1 MLQEIV
7 NKSAASLFGHS
18 RAALL
23 HSPGEFCNEP
33 GVGQTGY
40 IPVGRP
46 YSAAWESSNAGLE
59 DHLDWTGIKT
69 KTMTGKAI
77 LLGLFSI
84 AVNGRGATTIRDE
97 PILTKTVEKHITLK
111 HESDEQRWS
120 KLMANAQTGN
130 ESDYR
135 QLLTELTSV
144 IYNFLCSRF
153 GNHHFTEDCVQE
165 TLIAIHQAR
174 HTYDQH
180 RPFRPWL
187 FAIVRHKAID
197 ILRKQSSRQ
206 RVTSQYKGEQEVLS
220 QVSQQNEADNEIIRG
235 HLLDSLSEEHREVL
249 VLTKIIGFSVAET
262 AEKLSISKSLVKVR
276 VHRAIHK
283 LKKMMEADQL

>member
-1 MLQEIV
+1 MHTLGNQVLKKTV
-7 NKSAASLFGHS
+7 NMIEEALFGHQ
-18 RAALL
+18 
-23 HSPGEFCNEP
+23 PP
-33 GVGQTGY
+33 
-40 IPVGRP
+40 GRP
-46 YSAAWESSNAGLE
+46 FAGAWAPAMGSV
-59 DHLDWTGIKT
+59 DDRLDWGWPNAR
-69 KTMTGKAI
+69 TMTTKAT
-77 LLGLFSI
+77 LLRSLSI
-84 AVNGRGATTIRDE
+84 AVNNRQSTTILNE
-97 PILTKTVEKHITLK
+97 PALTKTAERPITLK
-111 HESDEQRWS
+111 HESDELRWS
-120 KLMANAQTGN
+120 KLMANAQTGD
-130 ESDYR
+130 EADYR
-135 QLLTELTSV
+135 QLLSELTDV

-174 HTYDQH
+174 HTYDKH

-206 RVTSQYKGEQEVLS
+206 RVTSQYKVEQEVLS

-235 HLLDSLSEEHREVL
+235 HLLESLSEEHRDVL

>member
-1 MLQEIV
+1 MIHKIV
-7 NKSAASLFGHS
+7 NISVA
-18 RAALL
+18 
-23 HSPGEFCNEP
+23 
-33 GVGQTGY
+33 
-40 IPVGRP
+40 
-46 YSAAWESSNAGLE
+46 E
-59 DHLDWTGIKT
+59 DWLDWGWPKARA
-69 KTMTGKAI
+69 MTGKAT
-77 LLGLFSI
+77 LLGSISI
-84 AVNGRGATTIRDE
+84 AVNSRRSTSILGE
-97 PILTKTVEKHITLK
+97 PISTETVEKDITLK
-111 HESDEQRWS
+111 HSSDEQRWS

-135 QLLTELTSV
+135 QLLTELTGV

-153 GNHHFTEDCVQE
+153 GHHHFTEDCVQE

-197 ILRKQSSRQ
+197 TLRKQSSRQ

-220 QVSQQNEADNEIIRG
+220 QVSHQNEADNEIIRG
-235 HLLDSLSEEHREVL
+235 HLLESLSEEHRDVL
-249 VLTKIIGFSVAET
+249 VLTKIIGFSVAES
-262 AEKLSISKSLVKVR
+262 AEKLGISESLVKVR
-276 VHRAIHK
+276 VHRAIRK

>member
-1 MLQEIV
+1 MLQKIV
-7 NKSAASLFGHS
+7 NMSAAAIFGHS
-18 RAALL
+18 RAAFL
-23 HSPGEFCNEP
+23 HNSGGLCNEP
-33 GVGQTGY
+33 GVVQTGY
-40 IPVGRP
+40 SPAGGP
-46 YSAAWESSNAGLE
+46 FTAAWESSNAALE
-59 DHLDWTGIKT
+59 DRFDWSRLKV
-69 KTMTGKAI
+69 KTMTGKAT
-77 LLGLFSI
+77 LLGSFSI
-84 AVNGRGATTIRDE
+84 AANSQGSATIPDE
-97 PILTKTVEKHITLK
+97 SILTKTAEKHITLK

-120 KLMANAQTGN
+120 KLMANAQTGD

-135 QLLTELTSV
+135 QLLTELRDV

-197 ILRKQSSRQ
+197 TLRKQSSRQ

-235 HLLDSLSEEHREVL
+235 HLLESLSEEHREVL
-249 VLTKIIGFSVAET
+249 ILTKIIGFSVAET
-262 AEKLSISKSLVKVR
+262 SEKLGISQSLVKVR
-276 VHRAIHK
+276 VHRAIRK